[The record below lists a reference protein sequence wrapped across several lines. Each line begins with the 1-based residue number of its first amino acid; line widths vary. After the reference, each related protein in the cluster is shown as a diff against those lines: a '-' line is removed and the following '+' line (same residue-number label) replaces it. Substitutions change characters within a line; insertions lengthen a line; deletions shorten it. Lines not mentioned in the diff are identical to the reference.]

1 MANTKHDSGRVT
13 KSIRWIA
20 RIWSIPIIVYAL
32 VLVVGYTVNWITTG
46 VADPYAV
53 EGYPFIE
60 NLPPIFMLLAILGLG
75 IAWRKEKLGGIIN
88 LFFCLAIIPI
98 LLIRWPIAQDFRNI
112 IPYILLIIIAFPGI
126 LFLICWRRSK
136 GRIIPQNSA

>member
-1 MANTKHDSGRVT
+1 MTNTKHASDRVT

-32 VLVVGYTVNWITTG
+32 VMVVGYTVNWITTG

-53 EGYPFIE
+53 ENYPFIE

-98 LLIRWPIAQDFRNI
+98 LLIRWPIVQDFRNI

-126 LFLICWRRSK
+126 LFLIYWWRSK
-136 GRIIPQNSA
+136 GKIIPQNSA